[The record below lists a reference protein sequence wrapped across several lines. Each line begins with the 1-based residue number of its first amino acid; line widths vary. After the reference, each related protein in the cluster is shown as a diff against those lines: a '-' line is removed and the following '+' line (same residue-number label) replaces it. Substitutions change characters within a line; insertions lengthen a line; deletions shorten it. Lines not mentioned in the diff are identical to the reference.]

1 MSLKL
6 NMHPMYTAFSVA
18 EFEAASEDAY
28 VAGHNPQTCKSASG
42 ALQWAQKA
50 KSLATLAASR
60 TSFQM
65 AVSRAGRSK
74 LDGSVK
80 AAPPAPAAKA
90 SQPSSS
96 VYGDALRPT
105 RQHSAAHCPGQHWAS
120 SQGGSFERGGEQGW
134 GVFTR

>member
-1 MSLKL
+1 MWASYEPEVEHTPHVHSLL
-6 NMHPMYTAFSVA
+6 VA
-18 EFEAASEDAY
+18 DFEAASENAY

-42 ALQWAQKA
+42 VLQWAQKA

-80 AAPPAPAAKA
+80 AAPAAPAAKHHN
-90 SQPSSS
+90 PLS
-96 VYGDALRPT
+96 VSTTCTDA
-105 RQHSAAHCPGQHWAS
+105 H
-120 SQGGSFERGGEQGW
+120 
-134 GVFTR
+134 